1 MLIIAGINVLILS
14 GLFLIVG
21 MIKPGWLL
29 FWMDKPSRLAIIL
42 LVSLLVMVGITLFGE
57 GNRQKQLE
65 ISTSVP
71 TSTDSAPVIPVK
83 QP

>member
-29 FWMDKPSRLAIIL
+29 FWMDKPSRLAIVL
-42 LVSLLVMVGITLFGE
+42 LVSLLAMVGVTLFGE
-57 GNRQKQLE
+57 GGRQKQLE
-65 ISTSVP
+65 IATSVP
-71 TSTDSAPVIPVK
+71 KSTDSAPVIPA
-83 QP
+83 QR